1 MKPPVAPVRP
11 HERVRH
17 GDVVQDPYY
26 WLIDREDPETL
37 AYLREENAYADE
49 STADQAELRE
59 EIFQEIKRRTQE
71 TDLSVPSREGDWW
84 YYSRTEEG
92 RQYAVHCR
100 VAADG
105 DDPPA
110 LSEDGSALPGE
121 QVLLDGNVLAEGHDF
136 LSLGV
141 FEVSPDGGL
150 LAYSVDFAGNE
161 RFTLKVRDLATGQDL
176 PDEVPNTAYSAAW
189 SADATQLFYST
200 TNDAWRSDRILRHTL
215 GTEASEDVLI
225 VEEPDERFAV
235 GIHLTR
241 SQRYL
246 VLTFGSNVTSEVRL
260 LASDDPLG
268 DFRVVFPRRQGVEC
282 RVDHWAHPTDPAQDR
297 LLILHSGDG
306 KVNFELATAS
316 LDAPEE
322 LSVLIPHDEATRL
335 DAAQAF
341 ADRVVVYYRR
351 DGLTHL
357 ASHPVTDG
365 VISAQGVEFEMPEHI
380 HTVRPGANPSFRAAR
395 YRFSYVSM
403 VTPPSVYEFDPASG
417 EMFLLKQ
424 TPVLGGYDPADYV
437 QQRIWATAPDG
448 VRVPMTM
455 VHRKGVTAQS
465 PNPCLLYG
473 YGSYEYSV
481 DPGFSIARLS
491 LLDRGFVYVIAH
503 IRGGGELG
511 RRWYEDGK
519 LLAKRNTFTDFVAC
533 ARHLI
538 DQGWTAP
545 DRLVARGG
553 SAGGLLMG
561 AVANLD
567 PAAFCGI
574 VADVPFV
581 DAVNTILDPSLP
593 LTVTEWEEW
602 GNPIESAEVYQYMK
616 SYTPYE
622 NVAAVDYPAI
632 LAVTSLNDT
641 RVGYHEPA
649 KWIARLRATATGGR
663 FLLKTEMEAGHGGR
677 SGRYD
682 SWHQEAFR
690 LAWVIAVATE
700 A

>member
-1 MKPPVAPVRP
+1 MKPPVAPKRP

-26 WLIDREDPETL
+26 WLIDREDPEAL
-37 AYLREENAYADE
+37 AYLHEENAYTDE
-49 STADQAELRE
+49 ATADQAELRE
-59 EIFQEIKRRTQE
+59 EIFQEIKTRTRE

-100 VAADG
+100 VAAEG

-136 LSLGV
+136 LSVGA

-161 RFTLKVRDLATGQDL
+161 RFTLKVRDLATGEDL
-176 PDEVPNTAYSAAW
+176 ADEVPNTSYSVAW
-189 SADATQLFYST
+189 SADAAQLFYST
-200 TNDAWRSDRILRHTL
+200 MNDAWRPDRVLRHTL
-215 GTEASEDVLI
+215 GTDAAADVLI
-225 VEEPDERFAV
+225 VEEPDERFGV

-241 SQRYL
+241 SKRYL
-246 VLTFGSNVTSEVRL
+246 ILTLGSNITSEVRL
-260 LASDDPLG
+260 LPADAPLG
-268 DFRVVFPRRQGVEC
+268 EFRVVFPRRQGVEG
-282 RVDHWAHPTDPAQDR
+282 RVDHWAHPSDPARDR
-297 LLILHSGDG
+297 LLILHNDAG
-306 KVNFELATAS
+306 KVNFELATAPV
-316 LDAPEE
+316 DAPEE
-322 LSVLIPHDEATRL
+322 LTVLIPHDEGTRL
-335 DAAQAF
+335 DGSDVF

-357 ASHPVTDG
+357 AAHAVTDG
-365 VISAQGVEFEMPEHI
+365 AISPRGVEFQMPEDI
-380 HTVRPGANPSFRAAR
+380 HTVRPGSNPSYDAAR

-403 VTPPSVYEFDPASG
+403 VTPASVYEFDPGSG

-424 TPVLGGYDPADYV
+424 TPVLGGYDPADYE
-437 QQRIWATAPDG
+437 QRRIWATAADG

-455 VHRKGVTAQS
+455 VYRKGITPGT

-473 YGSYEYSV
+473 YGSYEYSI
-481 DPGFSIARLS
+481 DPGFSIPRLS

-503 IRGGGELG
+503 VRGGGELG
-511 RRWYEDGK
+511 RQWYEDGK
-519 LLAKRNTFTDFVAC
+519 LLAKRNTFTDFVTC

-538 DQGWTAP
+538 AEGWTAP

-567 PAAFCGI
+567 PSAFRGI
-574 VADVPFV
+574 LADVAFV
-581 DAVNTILDPSLP
+581 DALNTILDPSLP
-593 LTVTEWEEW
+593 LTVAEWEEW

-616 SYTPYE
+616 SYAPYE
-622 NVAAVDYPAI
+622 NVAAIDYPEI

-663 FLLKTEMEAGHGGR
+663 FLLRTEMEAGHGGR

-682 SWHQEAFR
+682 AWREEAFR
-690 LAWVIAVATE
+690 LAWVVATGDR